1 MIDDD
6 EEVEVGLVA
15 LGGMRLIDPS
25 PARIASIED
34 DLEDARLLLPGGGR
48 NRGRVAELLEQDLHD
63 ALQLALLGGRE
74 MIKAGFHR
82 QTILAARWRLAQPR
96 PPRAARLRSEPAL
109 PPRPTIDLA
118 RAVQSAGHTCDAAF
132 AVLYGQRSDERR
144 GGNKR

>member
-82 QTILAARWRLAQPR
+82 QTILA
-96 PPRAARLRSEPAL
+96 RSE
-109 PPRPTIDLA
+109 
-118 RAVQSAGHTCDAAF
+118 
-132 AVLYGQRSDERR
+132 ERR
-144 GGNKR
+144 VGKECVSTCRSRWSPYH

>member
-96 PPRAARLRSEPAL
+96 RSEEHTSEL
-109 PPRPTIDLA
+109 
-118 RAVQSAGHTCDAAF
+118 QS
-132 AVLYGQRSDERR
+132 
-144 GGNKR
+144 